1 MLNRIIA
8 LALKN
13 RLPVLACALLISAYG
28 IYTAL
33 RMPIDVLPDVNRPTV
48 SILTEANALTPQNI
62 ERFVTIPLEQTLN
75 GLPGVTQVRS
85 ASGLGLSNIDVQFEW
100 GTDLYRNRQIVQEK
114 LQAVQSK
121 LPAGVELHMA
131 PVTSLIG
138 QIQFVGVQSNSG
150 KTNINDLREYA
161 DLNIRPRLLSIPGVA
176 LVTIVGGAPKQLQVT
191 LDTMK
196 LAEMDVTPADVT
208 QAVKSANENASGG
221 VLNIGAKGP
230 MIAVSGG
237 VDSARQ
243 IAAAVVKP
251 GAPRPVRVEDVAH
264 VEFGTASI
272 RIGDSGISGKP
283 GVILYIL
290 KQPGVD
296 TVKLTERINREMAE
310 MQRTAPSD
318 VLLINDLFQQAE
330 FIHRAVDNVMTAVRD
345 GAILVV
351 IILFLFLMNIR
362 STIITL
368 TAIPLSVAVTA
379 IIFSAFGLTINTM
392 TLGGLA
398 VAIGALV
405 DDAIVDVENVYRRL
419 RDNSHAPRPDNP
431 LLVIFRAS
439 SEVRNPILIGTLL
452 VVAVYLP
459 LFFLSGLEGK
469 LFTPVGIAYIVST
482 LASLVVSLTVTPV
495 LCYFFFSGKKTSGH
509 EKDTKLVAILKKGA
523 AAVIRFSMAY
533 PVQILGVLI
542 SSVLIASV
550 FLYTRGSE
558 FLPAFNEGVAQ
569 VNISLPPDSNL
580 EISDAYGKRLEEVLV
595 TVKGVRHVG
604 RRTGRAEGDQHADGG
619 VEATET
625 IVTFDP
631 KAGRTREEIIGEIR
645 TKLAEEFPGV
655 ASEVEQPLA
664 HLLSHMLS
672 GVDAQ
677 VAIKIY
683 GPDLEVLRKTAKEI
697 NDTIKPIPGVTDL
710 VVEQQTLID
719 QVEIVPDREQL
730 ARVGLKVGDVSELIA
745 LASGGEELS
754 RMIVGQTSYP
764 IIVRLDE
771 KRRRDMT
778 DLGRLQIRGAD
789 GRVSALSD
797 LADIRVSKT
806 PNNISRE
813 DASRRMIVQHNVAGR
828 SLGEVVADVEK
839 KLDPIR
845 TRLAKMS
852 GYSIRVSGQ
861 FEAQAEATRL
871 ISILSFV
878 SLAAMFL
885 ILFMHFRSVNLSLQ
899 VLLSIP
905 MAFIGAVAW
914 IVASK
919 QSMSVATLVGLI
931 SLGGIAARNSILLID
946 HYIHL
951 LREEREPFSQA
962 TIIRAGQE
970 RMVPVL
976 MTALCSGIAL
986 VPLAMSAGEPGRE
999 ILYPVATVILGG
1011 LISSTL
1017 LDFLVTPGVFW
1028 TFGRRDAE
1036 SLAHAPHR
1044 LDKAAEEMAEEF
1056 AETKPPPQTR
1066 GPDGPLIEGASHA

>member
-1 MLNRIIA
+1 MLNSIIA
-8 LALKN
+8 FALRH
-13 RLPVLACALLISAYG
+13 RLPVLACALLVSGYG

-48 SILTEANALTPQNI
+48 TILTEAGSLTPQNI

-85 ASGLGLSNIDVQFEW
+85 DSGLGLSKIDVQFEW

-114 LQAVQSK
+114 LQSVRAK
-121 LPAGVELHMA
+121 LPAGVEMNMA

-138 QIQFVGVQSNSG
+138 QIQFVGIQSKSG
-150 KTNINDLREYA
+150 GTNVNDLRA
-161 DLNIRPRLLSIPGVA
+161 LTDLNIRPRLLSIPGVA
-176 LVTIVGGAPKQLQVT
+176 AITIAGGAPKQLQVT
-191 LDTMK
+191 LDPVKM
-196 LAEMDVTPADVT
+196 AAFDVTTDDVA
-208 QAVKSANENASGG
+208 QAIKAANANASGG
-221 VLNIGAKGP
+221 VLNLGAKGP

-237 VDSARQ
+237 VESARQ
-243 IAAAVVKP
+243 IASSAIRSD
-251 GAPRPVRVEDVAH
+251 GPRPVRIEDVAR

-272 RIGDSGISGKP
+272 RVGDAGINAKP

-296 TVKLTERINREMAE
+296 TVKLTERINRELADI
-310 MQRTAPSD
+310 QSTAPED
-318 VLLINDLFQQAE
+318 VLLINDIFQQAE
-330 FIHRAVDNVMTAVRD
+330 FIHRAVNNVLEAVRD

-351 IILFLFLMNIR
+351 IVLFLFLFNLR
-362 STIITL
+362 STLITL

-379 IIFSAFGLTINTM
+379 IVFSAFGLTINTM

-405 DDAIVDVENVYRRL
+405 DDAIVDVENVFRRL
-419 RDNSHAPRPDNP
+419 RHNAMQPQPDHP

-469 LFTPVGIAYIVST
+469 LFTPVGIAYIIST

-495 LCYFFFSGKKTSGH
+495 LCYYFATKKKIDAHS
-509 EKDTKLVAILKKGA
+509 DTMLVRFLKKIAGR
-523 AAVIRFSMAY
+523 VIGFSMAF
-533 PVQILGVLI
+533 PMQIFGL
-542 SSVLIASV
+542 LIALV
-550 FLYTRGSE
+550 LVAGLFLYKRSSE

-569 VNISLPPDSNL
+569 VNISLPPDTSLEFSNG
-580 EISDAYGKRLEEVLV
+580 YGMRLEKMLTQVE
-595 TVKGVRHVG
+595 GVRHVG

-631 KAGRTREEIIGEIR
+631 KAKRSREAILAEIR
-645 TKLAEEFPGV
+645 AKLAEEFPGV
-655 ASEVEQPLA
+655 ASEVEQPLS

-683 GPDLEVLRKTAKEI
+683 GPDLELLNRTSAEIREVL
-697 NDTIKPIPGVTDL
+697 KPIKGVVDL
-710 VVEQQTLID
+710 AMEQQTVID
-719 QVEIVPDREQL
+719 QVEIVPDRERL
-730 ARVGLKVGDVSELIA
+730 ARAGLKVGDVTDIIDLV
-745 LASGGEELS
+745 SGGEELS
-754 RMIVGQTSYP
+754 RMIVGQTSFP
-764 IIVRLDE
+764 IVLRIDE
-771 KRRRDMT
+771 KRRRDLN
-778 DLGRLQIRGAD
+778 DLSRLQIRSPD
-789 GRVSALSD
+789 GKRAALGD
-797 LADIRVSKT
+797 VADIRISKT
-806 PNNISRE
+806 PNSITRE
-813 DASRRMIVQHNVAGR
+813 DASRLMVVKHNIANR
-828 SLGEVVADVEK
+828 ALSEVVADVEK
-839 KLDPIR
+839 ALEPIR
-845 TRLAKMS
+845 AKLAKQN

-885 ILFMHFRSVNLSLQ
+885 ILYVHFGSFNLSAQ

-905 MAFIGAVAW
+905 MAFVGAVAW

-919 QSMSVATLVGLI
+919 QDMSVATLVGLI

-951 LREEREPFSQA
+951 MREEKEPFSRA
-962 TIIRAGQE
+962 MIVRAGQE
-970 RMVPVL
+970 RMAPVL

-986 VPLAMSAGEPGRE
+986 VPLALSAGEPGRE

-1036 SLAHAPHR
+1036 RLAYAPHR
-1044 LDKAAEEMAEEF
+1044 PDKAAGEMAEEF
-1056 AETKPPPQTR
+1056 AEMQVPQHTT
-1066 GPDGPLIEGASHA
+1066 GPHGLALEGVSHV